1 MDNISD
7 SESSLIDI
15 AVEGWRFSK
24 TFAKVLQ
31 KLDAGEAKRYQG
43 QLRYFHKKIESNLEA
58 AGLKLVDLE
67 GQPYDSGMAV
77 SAINM
82 EDFDTDDYLIIDQMM
97 EPVLMAEKGIRKEGV
112 VLLKKVEL

>member
-43 QLRYFHKKIESNLEA
+43 QLRYFHKKIESNLDA

-67 GQPYDSGMAV
+67 GQPYDLGMAV

-82 EDFDTDDYLIIDQMM
+82 EDFEAEDHLVVDQMM
-97 EPVLMAEKGIRKEGV
+97 EPVLIGENGIKKEGV